1 MLYSNLTNVCGGR
14 HRGVNGQAVALLNS
28 KVLVLNRSYLPVHV
42 TSVKRAF
49 ALLYQGIAEAV
60 DEQYRTFDFDSW
72 RDLAIEMHHERLG
85 IVGGF
90 IRVPRVLLLVAYER
104 VPKRHV
110 RFSRFNIF
118 ARDNNTCQYCG
129 KRFSRTELNLDH
141 VNAAL
146 AGRRLDMG
154 EHRLLLPCLQST
166 QGRAHSRAVR
176 MMLIRKPRRPRMDS
190 VHAPRCSASSIIANG
205 CRSSHVDSAYWNTE
219 LRKNRCTTC
228 VSLRPLW
235 IHNP

>member
-1 MLYSNLTNVCGGR
+1 MSAVAESIAL
-14 HRGVNGQAVALLNS
+14 NGQGGALLNS
-28 KVLVLNRSYLPVHV
+28 RVLVLNRSYLPVHV

-49 ALLYQGIAEAV
+49 ALLYQGIAKAV

-90 IRVPRVLLLVAYER
+90 IRVPRVLILVAYER

-141 VNAAL
+141 VNPRSQGGVSTWENIVCSCHACNRSAKVAAL
-146 AGRRLDMG
+146 PGAIQHDADLMA
-154 EHRLLLPCLQST
+154 S
-166 QGRAHSRAVR
+166 A
-176 MMLIRKPRRPRMDS
+176 PRMDS
-190 VHAPRCSASSIIANG
+190 VHERDVQSAALSRMDAVPHQCRLRVLEHRAPSG
-205 CRSSHVDSAYWNTE
+205 LKV
-219 LRKNRCTTC
+219 LR
-228 VSLRPLW
+228 V
-235 IHNP
+235 